1 MTAFDPS
8 LVEVGSH
15 ARYIVRELDR
25 RTDMAALA
33 ASSARKRP
41 GASRGGA
48 AKAAG
53 GRPSPLVAR
62 YAGTGGVIDAG
73 ELASALYMSMAQ
85 LAQTAGLAPTTI
97 SKRDRSKAPKA
108 QARLREMLE
117 ILDRIDDWAGGETQ
131 ALSWYRSQPIPA
143 LNGRTAEALVQSGQA
158 AAVRT
163 YLDHLALGGF
173 A

>member
-1 MTAFDPS
+1 MADSVTAATS
-8 LVEVGSH
+8 LRKH
-15 ARYIVRELDR
+15 PATR
-25 RTDMAALA
+25 RAA
-33 ASSARKRP
+33 
-41 GASRGGA
+41 
-48 AKAAG
+48 AAG
-53 GRPSPLVAR
+53 DRSALVSK
-62 YAGTGGVIDAG
+62 YAGKGGVIDAG
-73 ELASALYMSMAQ
+73 RVASGLYMSVSQ
-85 LAQTAGLAPTTI
+85 LAQTAGIATTTLG
-97 SKRDRSKAPKA
+97 KRERSKAPKA

-158 AAVRT
+158 AAVRN